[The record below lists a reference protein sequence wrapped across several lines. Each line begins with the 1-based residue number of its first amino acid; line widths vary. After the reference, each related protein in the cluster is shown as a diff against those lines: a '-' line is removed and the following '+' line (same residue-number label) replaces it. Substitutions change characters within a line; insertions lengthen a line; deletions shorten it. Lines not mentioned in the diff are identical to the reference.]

1 MADNKDYVK
10 MLIQVFL
17 GFGLF
22 LIGIVGAYF
31 SGVGLYYGQAVVE
44 GDVFSGAYKFS
55 CNNANQTASECT
67 SINTS
72 VENGAYANYVTFT
85 TNLNSTVN
93 KFLLATF
100 IAFSLLGLYFL
111 FIALRG
117 SGMWKGGSNSAKD
130 RY

>member
-1 MADNKDYVK
+1 MASDNKDYVK
-10 MLIQVFL
+10 MLVQVFL

-44 GDVFSGAYKFS
+44 GDVFSGAYKYS
-55 CNNANQTASECT
+55 CTNLSETASECT
-67 SINTS
+67 AINTS
-72 VENGAYANYVTFT
+72 VENPAYTDYGTFKD
-85 TNLNSTVN
+85 NLNTTVN

-100 IAFSLLGLYFL
+100 VAFSLLGLYFL

-117 SGMWKGGSNSAKD
+117 SGMWKSEGSGKD

>member
-1 MADNKDYVK
+1 MAEDNKDYVK

-44 GDVFSGAYKFS
+44 GDVFSGAYKYQ
-55 CNNANQTASECT
+55 CTNASQTASECT
-67 SINTS
+67 AVNTS
-72 VENGAYANYVTFT
+72 LENSAYASYSTFT
-85 TNLNSTVN
+85 ENLNTTVN

-117 SGMWKGGSNSAKD
+117 SGMWKSNSGKD